1 MAKSTPHPHGEETP
15 EERRREMVRILA
27 AGILRLHKKHAL
39 GKPRA
44 EGLDVAP
51 EIVLSGEESK
61 RPSRA
66 KKTSRLGASNT

>member
-1 MAKSTPHPHGEETP
+1 MAKHCLEAANELNPD
-15 EERRREMVRILA
+15 ERRREVVRILA
-27 AGILRLHKKHAL
+27 AGILRLHKQHAL
-39 GKPRA
+39 SKPRA

-66 KKTSRLGASNT
+66 KKTSRPGATNT